1 MKRAIA
7 GGLAA
12 YLLVI
17 GLAATPA
24 MSQAG
29 GDPDSGADAFDA
41 NCGDCHSLSA
51 RGLNKKGPTLFHVI
65 GRRAGNSPGFAF
77 SAPMRASG
85 IVWTPERINAYLA
98 NPRAVVPGGIMKFRG
113 LPRPQDRANVI
124 AYLQHPD

>member
-12 YLLVI
+12 YLLVV
-17 GLAATPA
+17 GLAAAPA
-24 MSQAG
+24 MSQTG
-29 GDPDSGADAFDA
+29 GDPDAGADVFDA
-41 NCGDCHSLSA
+41 NCGDCHSLSP

-65 GRRAGNSPGFAF
+65 GRHAGTSPGFAF

-98 NPRAVVPGGIMKFRG
+98 NPRAVVPAGIMKFRG